1 MANTINSITVRMYN
15 TGSVGDCLLLLFKKN
30 NAVAFTMLI
39 DCGGFNTDA
48 LSITNCATDIQ
59 QTIGAGNAIDLV
71 VVTHEHLDHVSG
83 FNQAKT
89 VFDKILFNQV
99 WMGWTENPTDHIA
112 KKLKQTLGKKLQ
124 ALISALSVNHTKVN
138 NQLRSKTLPKGLQE
152 RLKYYSESWGGVLQ
166 ALQFE
171 KGIAPQKSA
180 AAAALTVANAMTYVK
195 GKSKEKSKEKMFR
208 KPGEVIKDIA
218 GAEGIKFH
226 ILGPPYDED
235 LGGIKNKMQED
246 EMYSLQKHLA
256 FTNRQS
262 FFNAVES
269 SSPAAGKFSKSP
281 FNEKY
286 QMNAAEEKA
295 FFKFYHSKDISWRQ
309 IEEDWLETAEQ
320 LAIAVNTYTNNT
332 SLAMAIEFE
341 GSGKVL
347 LFPADAQS
355 GNWISWHNEE
365 VTKAL
370 KKNGGKT
377 ADELLKKTVL
387 YKVGHHGSHNGT
399 ASKSGLD
406 RMGNN
411 TALVAMM
418 PLVQDKVPS
427 QWGGK
432 KNFPAKALYT
442 ELIKKTNGAI
452 LRTDEG
458 VIKDPR
464 AKELREKNLSATVQK
479 KLSSAGKN
487 KLYQEWTVEG

>member
-1 MANTINSITVRMYN
+1 MANIDSITVRMYN
-15 TGSVGDCLLLLFKKN
+15 TGSVGDCLLLQFNKN
-30 NAVAFTMLI
+30 NAVSFNMLI
-39 DCGGFNTDA
+39 DCGGFNTDTKT
-48 LSITNCATDIQ
+48 ITDCANDIKL
-59 QTIGAGNAIDLV
+59 TLNGSPIDLV

-89 VFDKILFNQV
+89 VFDSLTFNQV
-99 WMGWTENPTDHIA
+99 WMGWTENPTDPIA
-112 KKLKQTLGKKLQ
+112 KKLKKTLGKKLQ
-124 ALISALSVNHTKVN
+124 ALTAVLTDKHKKVN
-138 NQLRSKTLPKGLQE
+138 NQLRSKTLSRGLKA
-152 RLKYYSESWGGVLQ
+152 RLEYYSKSWGGVLE

-171 KGIAPQKSA
+171 KGISSQKSA
-180 AAAALTVANAMTYVK
+180 AAALTVSNAMVYVK
-195 GKSKEKSKEKMFR
+195 SKSKNKTKEKMFR
-208 KPGEVIKDIA
+208 KPGEVINDLT

-235 LGGIKNKMQED
+235 LSGIKNKEQHD
-246 EMYSLQKHLA
+246 EMYSLQKHAA
-256 FTNRQS
+256 FTSKQS
-262 FFNAVES
+262 FLNAVENTS
-269 SSPAAGKFSKSP
+269 TSPQFSKSP

-286 QMNAAEEKA
+286 RMNAAEEKN
-295 FFKFYHSKDISWRQ
+295 FFRFYDSKEITWRQ
-309 IEEDWLETAEQ
+309 IEEDWMETSEQ

-341 GSGKVL
+341 KSGKVL

-355 GNWISWHNEE
+355 GNWISWHNDA

-377 ADELLKKTVL
+377 ATELLKKTVF

-406 RMGNN
+406 KMGNS
-411 TALVAMM
+411 TPLVAMM

-427 QWGGK
+427 QWGGS

-452 LRTDEG
+452 IRTDEG

-464 AKELREKNLSATVQK
+464 AKELREKNLSAATLK
-479 KLSSAGKN
+479 KLNAASKN